1 MCHAGEFLLHLRAV
15 CEGVDKP
22 GLYGPGLFAEEHEG
36 VGACVQLPGGEL
48 PCLAYALYHVVPYG
62 MEVDFGLLAVGGAH
76 VGGGVG
82 FYGGLECAYAEYLH
96 VDSYFVECV
105 FVEYGGGAESSE
117 IEHPHGVEEDTVGN
131 GCEVVL
137 FLEVLVA
144 VCEYELAAF
153 LEVEQCLAYLVDG
166 GVSGK
171 EAVGFDID
179 AFYVVVVLGGL
190 DGFEYVVEPE
200 GHFAFL
206 AVKEAE
212 GVFFGTLVEFSFE
225 VEV

>member
-1 MCHAGEFLLHLRAV
+1 M
-15 CEGVDKP
+15 P
-22 GLYGPGLFAEEHEG
+22 T
-36 VGACVQLPGGEL
+36 
-48 PCLAYALYHVVPYG
+48 
-62 MEVDFGLLAVGGAH
+62 
-76 VGGGVG
+76 
-82 FYGGLECAYAEYLH
+82 H

-105 FVEYGGGAESSE
+105 FVEYGGGAEPSE

-166 GVSGK
+166 GVAGK